1 MMRINMRMI
10 RIAVFLTS
18 VFTTVLAA
26 EGLMRIEKQRNKIIE
41 TRGCRRQS
49 QRYHHE
55 LVPNTICR
63 SRYPEWDTTFRV
75 NSLGFRDDEI
85 SREKP
90 EGVFRIL
97 LIGDSFVEGEGVE
110 SEQIG
115 ANVLERQ
122 LSKKFEKSVE
132 VVNMGVMSYSPIIYQ
147 RVIED
152 KGLPLDPDLVIV
164 AVDMSDFQN
173 DYSYAKDLDESGNF
187 RNILFQQKM
196 GQPHVVLPGVNAGIK
211 FWLRSHSV
219 LYSEVA
225 DRTKQLIRK
234 MRHIPE
240 PTIFKINDPASDP
253 HFATRSEDNVH
264 REEMWHPFGNSL
276 IAINKLMEKAKVPWI
291 AVTYPYGH
299 QVRGDEWSK
308 GRLKNGFESAR
319 VYLMTAAD
327 LLVSFGKDNG
337 FRVINLAP
345 VFQKEA
351 EYQSNLLYY
360 PMDGHFTPLGH
371 KVFAEALKEEISDY
385 ITHDR

>member
-1 MMRINMRMI
+1 MRK
-10 RIAVFLTS
+10 FLILLGFS
-18 VFTTVLAA
+18 LTVLVVIV
-26 EGLMRIEKQRNKIIE
+26 GLVEVVFRVEANLNKVVE
-41 TRGCRRQS
+41 TRSCRRQS

-55 LVPNTICR
+55 LVPNTTCR
-63 SRYPEWDTTFRV
+63 SRYPEWDRTFTV
-75 NSLGFRDDEI
+75 NNLGFRDEPMTI
-85 SREKP
+85 EKP
-90 EGVFRIL
+90 EGTFRIL
-97 LIGDSFVEGEGVE
+97 LVGDSFMEGESVNLD
-110 SEQIG
+110 QT
-115 ANVLERQ
+115 AAQTLERE
-122 LSKKFEKSVE
+122 LTETMGESIE

-240 PTIFKINDPASDP
+240 PTVFKINDPASDP

-345 VFQKEA
+345 AFQKAA

-371 KVFAEALKEEISDY
+371 KVFAEMLKEEVSDY
-385 ITHDR
+385 VTYDR

>member
-1 MMRINMRMI
+1 MRK
-10 RIAVFLTS
+10 FLILLGFS
-18 VFTTVLAA
+18 LTVLVVIVGLA
-26 EGLMRIEKQRNKIIE
+26 EVVFRVEANLNKVVE
-41 TRGCRRQS
+41 TRSCRRQS

-55 LVPNTICR
+55 LVPSTTCR
-63 SRYPEWDTTFRV
+63 SRYPEWDRTFTV
-75 NSLGFRDDEI
+75 NNLGFRDEPMTI
-85 SREKP
+85 EKP
-90 EGVFRIL
+90 EGTFRIL
-97 LIGDSFVEGEGVE
+97 LVGDSFMEGESVNLD
-110 SEQIG
+110 QT
-115 ANVLERQ
+115 AAQTLERE
-122 LSKKFEKSVE
+122 LTETMGESIE

-234 MRHIPE
+234 MRYIPE
-240 PTIFKINDPASDP
+240 PTVFKINDPASDP

-308 GRLKNGFESAR
+308 GRLKNGFESVR

>member
-1 MMRINMRMI
+1 MRK
-10 RIAVFLTS
+10 FLILLGFS
-18 VFTTVLAA
+18 LTVLVVIVGLA
-26 EGLMRIEKQRNKIIE
+26 EVVFRVEANLNKVVE
-41 TRGCRRQS
+41 TRSCRRQS

-55 LVPNTICR
+55 LVPNTTCR
-63 SRYPEWDTTFRV
+63 SRYPEWDRTFTV
-75 NSLGFRDDEI
+75 NNLGFRDEPMTI
-85 SREKP
+85 EKP
-90 EGVFRIL
+90 EGTFRIL
-97 LIGDSFVEGEGVE
+97 LVGDSFMEGESVNLD
-110 SEQIG
+110 QT
-115 ANVLERQ
+115 AAQTLERE
-122 LSKKFEKSVE
+122 LTETMGESIE

-240 PTIFKINDPASDP
+240 PTVFKINDPASDP

>member
-1 MMRINMRMI
+1 MRK
-10 RIAVFLTS
+10 FLILLGFS
-18 VFTTVLAA
+18 LTVLVVIVGLA
-26 EGLMRIEKQRNKIIE
+26 EVVFRVEANLNKVVE
-41 TRGCRRQS
+41 TRSCRRQS

-55 LVPNTICR
+55 LVPNTTCR
-63 SRYPEWDTTFRV
+63 SRYPEWDRTFTV
-75 NSLGFRDDEI
+75 NNLGFRDEPMTI
-85 SREKP
+85 EKP
-90 EGVFRIL
+90 EGTFRIL
-97 LIGDSFVEGEGVE
+97 LVGDSFMEGESVNLD
-110 SEQIG
+110 QT
-115 ANVLERQ
+115 AAQTLERE
-122 LSKKFEKSVE
+122 LTETMGESIE

-234 MRHIPE
+234 MRYIPE
-240 PTIFKINDPASDP
+240 PTVFKINDPASDP

>member
-1 MMRINMRMI
+1 MLVVIVGL
-10 RIAVFLTS
+10 AEVVFRVEANL
-18 VFTTVLAA
+18 
-26 EGLMRIEKQRNKIIE
+26 NKVVE
-41 TRGCRRQS
+41 SRSCRRQS

-55 LVPNTICR
+55 LVPNTTCR
-63 SRYPEWDTTFRV
+63 SRYPEWDRTFTV
-75 NSLGFRDDEI
+75 NNLGFRDEPMTI
-85 SREKP
+85 EKP
-90 EGVFRIL
+90 EGTFRIL
-97 LIGDSFVEGEGVE
+97 LVGDSFMEGESVNLD
-110 SEQIG
+110 QT
-115 ANVLERQ
+115 AAQTLERE
-122 LSKKFEKSVE
+122 LTETMGESIE

-240 PTIFKINDPASDP
+240 PTVFKINDPASDP

-371 KVFAEALKEEISDY
+371 KVFAEMLKEEVSDY
-385 ITHDR
+385 VTYDR

>member
-1 MMRINMRMI
+1 MRK
-10 RIAVFLTS
+10 FLILLGFS
-18 VFTTVLAA
+18 LTVLVVIVGLA
-26 EGLMRIEKQRNKIIE
+26 EVVFRVEANLNKVVE
-41 TRGCRRQS
+41 TRSCRRQS

-55 LVPNTICR
+55 LVPNTTCR
-63 SRYPEWDTTFRV
+63 SRYPEWDRTFTV
-75 NSLGFRDDEI
+75 NNLGFRDEPMTI
-85 SREKP
+85 EKP
-90 EGVFRIL
+90 EGTFRIL
-97 LIGDSFVEGEGVE
+97 LVGDSFMEGESVNLD
-110 SEQIG
+110 QT
-115 ANVLERQ
+115 AAQTLERE
-122 LSKKFEKSVE
+122 LTETMGESIE

-234 MRHIPE
+234 MRYIPE
-240 PTIFKINDPASDP
+240 PTVFKINDPASDP
-253 HFATRSEDNVH
+253 HFATRSEDNAS
-264 REEMWHPFGNSL
+264 RFEMWHPFGNSL
-276 IAINKLMEKAKVPWI
+276 VAINTLMEKAKVSWI

-308 GRLKNGFESAR
+308 GRLKNGFESVR

>member
-1 MMRINMRMI
+1 MRK
-10 RIAVFLTS
+10 FLILLGFS
-18 VFTTVLAA
+18 LTVLVVIV
-26 EGLMRIEKQRNKIIE
+26 GLVEVVFRVEANLNKVVE
-41 TRGCRRQS
+41 TRSCRRQS

-55 LVPNTICR
+55 LVPSTTCR
-63 SRYPEWDTTFRV
+63 SRYPEWDRTFTV
-75 NSLGFRDDEI
+75 NNLGFRDEPMTI
-85 SREKP
+85 EKP
-90 EGVFRIL
+90 EGTFRIL
-97 LIGDSFVEGEGVE
+97 LVGDSFMEGESVNLD
-110 SEQIG
+110 QT
-115 ANVLERQ
+115 AAQTLERE
-122 LSKKFEKSVE
+122 LTETMGESIE

-240 PTIFKINDPASDP
+240 PTVFKINDPASDP

>member
-1 MMRINMRMI
+1 MRK
-10 RIAVFLTS
+10 FLILLGFS
-18 VFTTVLAA
+18 LTVLVVIVGLA
-26 EGLMRIEKQRNKIIE
+26 EVVFRVEANLNKVVE
-41 TRGCRRQS
+41 TRSCRRQS

-55 LVPNTICR
+55 LVPNTTCR
-63 SRYPEWDTTFRV
+63 SRYPEWDRTFTV
-75 NSLGFRDDEI
+75 NNLGFRDEPMTI
-85 SREKP
+85 EKP
-90 EGVFRIL
+90 EGTFRIL
-97 LIGDSFVEGEGVE
+97 LVGDSFMEGESVNLD
-110 SEQIG
+110 QT
-115 ANVLERQ
+115 AAQTLERE
-122 LSKKFEKSVE
+122 LTETMGESIE

-234 MRHIPE
+234 MRYIPE
-240 PTIFKINDPASDP
+240 PTVFKINDPASDP

-308 GRLKNGFESAR
+308 GRLKNGFESVR